1 MSGSVVSYR
10 PEMGD
15 RLIPGLML
23 GKCSEGLCVTDSGTS
38 MIHMMNQNYC
48 IVTWC

>member
-1 MSGSVVSYR
+1 
-10 PEMGD
+10 MGD

-48 IVTWC
+48 IVT